1 MKKALITGSE
11 GFTGK
16 YLAAELE
23 NNGWEVWRT
32 DSAKLSVTA
41 ERYRQSD
48 LCDLESLKTLVCEIR
63 PDAVVHLAAIAY
75 VGHEN
80 AENIYRVNLIGSRNL
95 LYALSCSSHS
105 PSCVLLASSANIYGN
120 SIEGVL
126 DEATPINPAND
137 YAVSKLAMEY
147 MAHLWDEKL
156 PIVMVRPFN
165 YTGVGQ
171 SLSFLIPKIV
181 KHFREKKK
189 VIELGNI
196 DVWRDYSDVR
206 AVVLAYRKLLE
217 TCPIGET
224 VNVCSGKSISLRE
237 ILSKAEAITNHEIEV
252 AVNPDFIRENEVKTL
267 TGDPTKLK
275 EIIGEWHTPSIE
287 ETLRWMLDA

>member
-16 YLAAELE
+16 YFAAELE
-23 NNGWEVWRT
+23 TNGWEVWRT
-32 DSAKLSVTA
+32 DSVNLSTAA

-48 LCDLESLKTLVCEIR
+48 LCDLESLKTLVCEIK
-63 PDAVVHLAAIAY
+63 PDAVVHLAAIAF
-75 VGHEN
+75 VGHGN
-80 AENIYRVNLIGSRNL
+80 AENIYRVNLLGSRNL
-95 LYALSCSSHS
+95 LSALDYSSHK

-120 SIEGVL
+120 SMEGVL
-126 DEATPINPAND
+126 DESTPMNPAND

-156 PIVMVRPFN
+156 PIVIVRPFN

-181 KHFREKKK
+181 KHFKEKKK
-189 VIELGNI
+189 LIELGNL

-206 AVVLAYRKLLE
+206 AVVRAYRLLLE
-217 TCPIGET
+217 ACPIGET
-224 VNVCSGKSISLRE
+224 VNVCSGQSYSLRE
-237 ILSKAEAITNHEIEV
+237 ILSKAEAISNHKIEV
-252 AVNPDFIRENEVKTL
+252 TVNPDFIRENEVKEL
-267 TGDPTKLK
+267 TGNPAKLK
-275 EIIGEWHTPSIE
+275 SIIGEWGTPPLE
-287 ETLRWMLDA
+287 ETLRWMLYA